1 MGTVE
6 VSWRRSRSKRIFFL
20 CLFIFI
26 LFPILSIFLATI
38 FGGLL
43 ALAESTTF
51 LKGFLYVVSNLLG
64 MANPLTDWVP
74 TSGTGVVVVID
85 LYTAVAALISFGI
98 MLNIVNLFGIPH
110 SMNKFIRRCTKNEVL
125 VPTIALGIII
135 PILYTTICVIFGTIL
150 ALIEGWTISDGILY
164 VITNILGLADPLT
177 DIMPD
182 TKGGKVV
189 DIIISSTALGY
200 IAIFADYVTTLNPS
214 SYVRKHTRL
223 LLIKMGAVDKQ
234 NTTNVHPLH
243 LDIDNEV
250 EIGNGE
256 SATHAR
262 SILSGSFPID
272 DQPVTAKQDS
282 SSCQKGYYKRQTF

>member
-1 MGTVE
+1 
-6 VSWRRSRSKRIFFL
+6 
-20 CLFIFI
+20 
-26 LFPILSIFLATI
+26 
-38 FGGLL
+38 
-43 ALAESTTF
+43 
-51 LKGFLYVVSNLLG
+51 
-64 MANPLTDWVP
+64 
-74 TSGTGVVVVID
+74 
-85 LYTAVAALISFGI
+85 
-98 MLNIVNLFGIPH
+98 
-110 SMNKFIRRCTKNEVL
+110 
-125 VPTIALGIII
+125 
-135 PILYTTICVIFGTIL
+135 
-150 ALIEGWTISDGILY
+150 
-164 VITNILGLADPLT
+164 
-177 DIMPD
+177 MPD

-234 NTTNVHPLH
+234 NTTIVHPL
-243 LDIDNEV
+243 DNEV

-272 DQPVTAKQDS
+272 QPVTAKQDS